1 MAGDA
6 TFVPLQGTEVT
17 VVTERFTQSPVKT
30 SHGYCAQER
39 MAMIIFSRCQDS
51 ADSWVLGY
59 TCSGFDAIMISQ
71 HSFASNSDEKYYK
84 KVVFYILF

>member
-1 MAGDA
+1 
-6 TFVPLQGTEVT
+6 
-17 VVTERFTQSPVKT
+17 
-30 SHGYCAQER
+30 

-71 HSFASNSDEKYYK
+71 HSFASNDEKYYE
-84 KVVFYILF
+84 KVVFCILF